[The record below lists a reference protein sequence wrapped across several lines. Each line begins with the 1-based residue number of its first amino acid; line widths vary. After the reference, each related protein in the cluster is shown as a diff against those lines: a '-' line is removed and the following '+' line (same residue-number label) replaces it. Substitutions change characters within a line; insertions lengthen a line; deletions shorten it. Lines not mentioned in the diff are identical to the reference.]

1 MQMLGASQV
10 FNFLFFQF
18 CEVKVWQNW
27 LKNSKFSQNCTG
39 KTDLS
44 KFFLEN
50 DFLCYK
56 NLQKKEKKRKK
67 QKSFIERK

>member
-1 MQMLGASQV
+1 VQV
-10 FNFLFFQF
+10 TFCFQF

-27 LKNSKFSQNCTG
+27 LENSKFSQNCTG

-50 DFLCYK
+50 NFLCYK
-56 NLQKKEKKRKK
+56 NLQKKKEKEKKV
-67 QKSFIERK
+67 S